1 VRRHLGIVI
10 AAVAATAG
18 CRQGT
23 DPVPPAAPL
32 DSVRYQII
40 DLGTLGGLLSEADA
54 INDAEQVAGWSYTD
68 GFTHARAFLWDSGGM
83 RDYGTLSPSS
93 TIAST
98 KPVGINA
105 AAWVAGY
112 SFLNGSQ
119 RAVLWQDRTPQD
131 LGTLGGPSAEAV
143 AINDRGQVVGWS
155 AATGA
160 AAHAFRWDRG
170 AMTDL
175 GTLGGTESRARDV
188 NGTGQVAGSS
198 RVDSG
203 TFHAFRWD
211 TGGMRDL
218 GTLGGASSYGFR
230 INERGEVAGESETAA
245 GSTHAFLWSDGVM
258 HDLGV
263 LGGATSSSA
272 VAVND
277 RGQVAVVSFPGGSFL
292 WDHGKTTPL
301 PNALGGTH
309 AIAVDMNDGAQI
321 VGQVDAAPGV
331 YRAVLWED
339 GRMYDLGT
347 LGGDQ
352 SAPMAINTRGDVV
365 GWALLATGEQHAVL
379 WRRSAVARRIAA
391 RAP

>member
-1 VRRHLGIVI
+1 
-10 AAVAATAG
+10 
-18 CRQGT
+18 
-23 DPVPPAAPL
+23 
-32 DSVRYQII
+32 
-40 DLGTLGGLLSEADA
+40 
-54 INDAEQVAGWSYTD
+54 
-68 GFTHARAFLWDSGGM
+68 M

-230 INERGEVAGESETAA
+230 INERGEVAGESETVA

-272 VAVND
+272 AARGEGLQLCSIAADTSGTTDRSAYIALPSRSAAIVLIHGMPWLPSAV
-277 RGQVAVVSFPGGSFL
+277 RSSATFL
-292 WDHGKTTPL
+292 
-301 PNALGGTH
+301 AC
-309 AIAVDMNDGAQI
+309 AIRIQ
-321 VGQVDAAPGV
+321 
-331 YRAVLWED
+331 
-339 GRMYDLGT
+339 
-347 LGGDQ
+347 
-352 SAPMAINTRGDVV
+352 
-365 GWALLATGEQHAVL
+365 LATDRTFKVFA
-379 WRRSAVARRIAA
+379 SRIA
-391 RAP
+391 